1 MHAHGRGQDDG
12 LVRVGPVLERVGSIA
27 ELVQAKAV
35 EGEFAALRAAE
46 GTGRPVGAP
55 DFVADL
61 ERRLG
66 RPLARRAARRKPT
79 AVAAMQPAL
88 F

>member
-35 EGEFAALRAAE
+35 EGEFGSAHALAA
-46 GTGRPVGAP
+46 
-55 DFVADL
+55 
-61 ERRLG
+61 
-66 RPLARRAARRKPT
+66 
-79 AVAAMQPAL
+79 
-88 F
+88 